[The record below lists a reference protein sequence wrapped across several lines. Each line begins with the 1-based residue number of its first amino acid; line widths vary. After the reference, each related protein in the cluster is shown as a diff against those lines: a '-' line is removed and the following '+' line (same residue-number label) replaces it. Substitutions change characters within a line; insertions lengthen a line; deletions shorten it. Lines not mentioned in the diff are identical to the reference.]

1 MPEAFEKF
9 FFKLVR
15 RQGQSLL
22 EYCTEFNQS
31 LRELMK
37 FKITLPPEV
46 TGWLMLRRAALTKE
60 QQTMVQ
66 THIGTTL
73 TLTAVEPALYL
84 FFGQDHRH
92 AHVAQRR
99 IPMQQQGRWKN
110 PRLIHA
116 VTEEA
121 ETEGDWE
128 QDQAYFED
136 DGAEAWPDDESPYDT
151 YWQEDDDSAF
161 FEATGA
167 DESLFDTEEFDEIY
181 AAYTDAKQRMQ
192 SLRQA
197 RGFYPV
203 VAMVDQ

>member
-1 MPEAFEKF
+1 MSETSTGRQPDSASDKFFVPRFDNTTVGYKEWRKRIQLYAHRQKLQGRDKETALNVLSVLEGASWRQCEDLEISELAREDGILSILKRLDAQWQYDEKVEMPEAFEKF

-84 FFGQDHRH
+84 LFGQDHRH

-99 IPMQQQGRWKN
+99 IPMQQQG
-110 PRLIHA
+110 
-116 VTEEA
+116 
-121 ETEGDWE
+121 
-128 QDQAYFED
+128 
-136 DGAEAWPDDESPYDT
+136 
-151 YWQEDDDSAF
+151 
-161 FEATGA
+161 
-167 DESLFDTEEFDEIY
+167 
-181 AAYTDAKQRMQ
+181 
-192 SLRQA
+192 
-197 RGFYPV
+197 
-203 VAMVDQ
+203 

>member
-37 FKITLPPEV
+37 FKITSPPEV

-84 FFGQDHRH
+84 LFGQDHRH

-99 IPMQQQGRWKN
+99 IPMQQQG
-110 PRLIHA
+110 
-116 VTEEA
+116 
-121 ETEGDWE
+121 
-128 QDQAYFED
+128 
-136 DGAEAWPDDESPYDT
+136 
-151 YWQEDDDSAF
+151 
-161 FEATGA
+161 
-167 DESLFDTEEFDEIY
+167 
-181 AAYTDAKQRMQ
+181 
-192 SLRQA
+192 
-197 RGFYPV
+197 
-203 VAMVDQ
+203 